1 MLLFYATDSKP
12 LFNQMTQKGDLH
24 GRLEKQ
30 ANLFSKG
37 HVEHG
42 Y

>member
-1 MLLFYATDSKP
+1 MLLLHATGMEP
-12 LFNQMTQKGDLH
+12 LIYRMMQNGELH